1 MGITFGN
8 DKNKALALARAT
20 AQKAATTSQNAIIK
34 YVSPKEARNKMALV
48 PDDSGSMSG
57 HVENVREAMIEFLRS
72 CKPNED
78 AICIH
83 TLCARNP
90 ELEKLQTDL
99 PKLAGAIK
107 SMRFGL
113 GSTPL
118 FGTMKRVLTELD
130 PAINR
135 MIVFTDGS
143 PTDNLDHSPVPMGSQ
158 PSTALTIYHERD
170 ANIIITLALEQKILI
185 DTIFFGSEEWG
196 GEAITLLKYLAE
208 KTGGIFMIFDPQKV
222 DFRKS
227 LKYLAP
233 TNRLML
239 TAGKVK
245 DIQDGRI

>member
-1 MGITFGN
+1 MALTFGN
-8 DKNKALALARAT
+8 DKNKALALARA
-20 AQKAATTSQNAIIK
+20 KAAAVATTSQNAIIK
-34 YVSPKEARNKMALV
+34 YISPKEARNKMALV

-83 TLCARNP
+83 TLCARNTD
-90 ELEKLQTDL
+90 LEKLQTDL

-113 GSTPL
+113 GGTPL

-130 PAINR
+130 PPINR

-143 PTDNLDHSPVPMGSQ
+143 PTDSLPEAKEEQ
-158 PSTALTIYHERD
+158 STALTIYHEAD
-170 ANIIITLALEQKILI
+170 ANVIVRYALEKRVVI

-196 GEAITLLKYLAE
+196 GQAIVLLKYLAE
-208 KTGGIFMIFDPQKV
+208 KTGGLFLVFDPHKV
-222 DFRKS
+222 DFRKA

-233 TNRLML
+233 VNRLML
-239 TAGKVK
+239 TAGKIK
-245 DIQDGRI
+245 DIQEGKL